1 MPTMRRCCRHH
12 CARGNLEARYE
23 ALLIEITAF
32 LDPSPGNPWPH
43 HWCRSGASLAARL
56 STYRRIGGMPAIPL
70 GEDRAFVE
78 AMLAHDLVVR
88 HDPNLVVVTSG
99 RLQGRAKGGVADTIR
114 LRCDLPDSLCDDRL
128 ERLERV
134 VARSM
139 LRRRLR
145 RLHGR
150 GVSRRSRA
158 TGSRTC
164 PRRGVRAAD
173 CGRAQLWKDACG
185 PGSLQPAKAL
195 VRFFRLEP
203 IPIMSGHKR
212 RSLTRRC
219 SSDILAVRSV

>member
-1 MPTMRRCCRHH
+1 
-12 CARGNLEARYE
+12 
-23 ALLIEITAF
+23 
-32 LDPSPGNPWPH
+32 
-43 HWCRSGASLAARL
+43 
-56 STYRRIGGMPAIPL
+56 MPAIPL

-139 LRRRLR
+139 LRRRL
-145 RLHGR
+145 HGR

-195 VRFFRLEP
+195 VRFFRLA
-203 IPIMSGHKR
+203 GRFKR
-212 RSLTRRC
+212 PDPNAWASEASRGQGAGTYMIVAPPDVSTWEARLR
-219 SSDILAVRSV
+219 AP